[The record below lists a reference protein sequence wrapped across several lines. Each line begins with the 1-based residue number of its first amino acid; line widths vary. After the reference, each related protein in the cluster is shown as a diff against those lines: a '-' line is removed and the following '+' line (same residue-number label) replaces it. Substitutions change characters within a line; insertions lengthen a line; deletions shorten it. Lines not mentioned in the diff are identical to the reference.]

1 MLGNHQA
8 VARNKKATGNC
19 CFPFLHLLIS
29 SETRRNQEAQQ
40 TIITWVRVQAPRRR
54 GPGGGEGV
62 EREVDDDGAVGVPAA
77 ALAAAR
83 PGLPLLRHVGH
94 LPTVQE
100 EDLVAH
106 RVHRYDGFSD
116 PVAQPTGAMER
127 PAVAG
132 WGFAAA

>member
-1 MLGNHQA
+1 
-8 VARNKKATGNC
+8 
-19 CFPFLHLLIS
+19 
-29 SETRRNQEAQQ
+29 
-40 TIITWVRVQAPRRR
+40 VRAPRRR

-106 RVHRYDGFSD
+106 WVHRYDGFSD

-127 PAVAG
+127 PAVAV
-132 WGFAAA
+132 WGFAAAWRGRLQHIKHHELFSQSLHAKSKLAYKFHNFLSTEINVMNYTL